1 MRLVSDA
8 GADQPIEAPPERPRL
23 RVMKG
28 DPSPEELAVL
38 TALIQASAGDDSEP
52 ATRIR
57 RGGWNDP
64 SALHRR
70 PLVPGPNAW
79 RTAIW

>member
-1 MRLVSDA
+1 MVDA
-8 GADQPIEAPPERPRL
+8 PEQDATPARPHL
-23 RVMKG
+23 RIVKG

-38 TALIQASAGDDSEP
+38 TALVQASSAENSAP
-52 ATRIR
+52 ATRVR

-79 RTAIW
+79 RTAFPR